1 MERTKNN
8 FIAHYKR
15 ALMDT
20 YEWAR
25 DPVKLER
32 FIEGVCETLNTDI
45 KRWNFQGGCTD
56 AARKAIGDKRSTSLS
71 NLRKYDGVADP
82 NTPPVAALPDIK
94 GLYSR
99 HDMPGQ
105 VI

>member
-25 DPVKLER
+25 DPAKLDR
-32 FIEGVCETLNTDI
+32 FIKVCCKTLNT
-45 KRWNFQGGCTD
+45 NVM
-56 AARKAIGDKRSTSLS
+56 TSLS
-71 NLRKYDGVADP
+71 CSYQAVP
-82 NTPPVAALPDIK
+82 
-94 GLYSR
+94 
-99 HDMPGQ
+99 
-105 VI
+105 